1 MSKSKLPIYID
12 GVFHLYKIANTD
24 DLYPKQ
30 MLIDTHV
37 DICFQELS
45 VFDKL
50 KYELSSVGAEIT
62 GKLRIPQYKDI
73 TSDCV
78 LKIGNVYH
86 RVYNAAHFTNN
97 EGYRQTDITMEKW
110 TGSTE
115 VIGNEQE

>member
-1 MSKSKLPIYID
+1 MSKSKLPIYVD
-12 GVFHLYKIANTD
+12 GIFHLYKIFDTE
-24 DLYPKQ
+24 DLYPEQK
-30 MLIDTHV
+30 LIDMKM
-37 DICFQELS
+37 DICFEELS

-86 RVYNAAHFTNN
+86 RVYNAAHFTNS
-97 EGYRQTDITMEKW
+97 EGYRQTDITLEKW
-110 TGSTE
+110 TGSVE
-115 VIGNEQE
+115 VINDEQG